1 MTALSKKNVQSA
13 FKATGL
19 VPYDPEQVLSRLNT
33 QIKTPTPPGTS
44 HSSQASWATATPHN
58 IRQVELQAKKI
69 KGYMRHCTQGLSSLT
84 NRALNQLVKGC

>member
-33 QIKTPTPPGTS
+33 QIKTPTPPWNLSQFPGLLGHS
-44 HSSQASWATATPHN
+44 HAA
-58 IRQVELQAKKI
+58 
-69 KGYMRHCTQGLSSLT
+69 
-84 NRALNQLVKGC
+84 